1 MAILSSGQQVGSYH
15 VDSFIKDGEYNE
27 SYRIKDENG
36 TLFFMKIY
44 DPTRIPSEVLNAEG
58 EIQEIN
64 LCERV
69 SHPNVIDFVT
79 KGVFAKEG
87 VDYPYIVTGFFKG
100 CMLADPL
107 SKGRVFPLETV
118 LTIAQSALTGLA
130 YLHSKGLTHNDITP
144 RNIMYNPKNPKEV
157 EIIDMGHLTESSNGC
172 PSFLTRDLTA
182 FFRAPE
188 TYSGASDARSDVYSM
203 AAVIYA
209 MLFGRAPWEV
219 DLKGITDKKT
229 EEETV
234 FEAMKERLSFSGSL
248 DGCPEWL
255 QKVLKACLTEDP
267 DSRVQSCDVL
277 LDAIESRDYAPVR
290 TAPARQQTATDKT
303 KQTTTIA
310 KGKQY
315 EIKKKA
321 GNGFADVAG
330 MDDIKAMLQQKV
342 IFLFKNPEKASKYKL
357 SAPNGMLLY
366 GPPGCGKTFFA
377 EKFAEEAGLNYIFVK
392 GSDIGS
398 TYIHGTQGKIA
409 DLFAE
414 AESKAPSVICFDEF
428 DAMVPKRSD
437 NETHS
442 MVNSEVNE
450 FLSQMNNCSS
460 RGIFIIGTTNQK
472 ELIDPAVLRKG
483 RMDLH
488 VLVPAPDLETRKRMF
503 DLYLKDRPCDGTDTM
518 ELASLTENYSSSD
531 IAYIVN
537 DAALVAAY
545 KDSPIS
551 QQLLKDTIKANP
563 SSLGPAKSETE
574 RKRIGFNAN

>member
-1 MAILSSGQQVGSYH
+1 MAILANGQQFGHYT

-27 SYRIKDENG
+27 SYKIKDESG
-36 TLFFMKIY
+36 KFYFLKIY
-44 DPTRIPSEVLNAEG
+44 DPTRIPSEVLNSEG
-58 EIQEIN
+58 EVQEIH

-79 KGVFAKEG
+79 KGVYNKKDVE
-87 VDYPYIVTGFFKG
+87 YPYIVTSFFAG
-100 CMLADPL
+100 CLLADPL
-107 SKGRVFPLETV
+107 SKGRVFPLEKV
-118 LTIAQSALTGLA
+118 LTIAKGALTGLT

-144 RNIMYNPKNPKEV
+144 RNIMYNPKNLEEV
-157 EIIDMGHLTESSNGC
+157 EIIDMGHLTEASNGC

-209 MLFGRAPWEV
+209 MLFGRAPWEI
-219 DLKGITDKKT
+219 DLSSMPDKKS
-229 EEETV
+229 EEEAV
-234 FEAMKERLSFSGSL
+234 LDAIKERLSFSGSL
-248 DGCPEWL
+248 DGCPDWL

-267 DSRVQSCDVL
+267 DSRVQDSETL
-277 LDAIESRDYAPVR
+277 LKAIENRAFTHVR
-290 TAPARQQTATDKT
+290 TAPAKQGATPEKSVR
-303 KQTTTIA
+303 TTTIA
-310 KGKQY
+310 KGGQY

-342 IFLFKNPEKASKYKL
+342 IFLFKNPDQAVKYKL

-392 GSDIGS
+392 GSDVGS
-398 TYIHGTQGKIA
+398 TYIHGSQGKIA
-409 DLFAE
+409 ELFTE
-414 AESKAPSVICFDEF
+414 AESKSPSVICFDEF
-428 DAMVPKRSD
+428 DAMVPQRSGGEAHALM
-437 NETHS
+437 NP
-442 MVNSEVNE
+442 EVNE
-450 FLSQMNNCSS
+450 FLSQMNNCST
-460 RGIFIIGTTNQK
+460 RGIFIIGTTNHK
-472 ELIDPAVLRKG
+472 ELIDQAVLRKG

-488 VLVPAPDLETRKRMF
+488 VLVPAPDFETRKRMF
-503 DLYLKDRPCDGTDTM
+503 DLYLKARPCDGTDSS
-518 ELASLTENYSSSD
+518 ELAKLTDNYSSSD

-545 KDSPIS
+545 KNIPIS
-551 QQLLKDTIKANP
+551 QQLLIDTIKANP
-563 SSLGPAKSETE
+563 SSLGPASTETE
-574 RKRIGFNAN
+574 RRKIGFK

>member
-1 MAILSSGQQVGSYH
+1 MAILVPGQKIGSYTI
-15 VDSFIKDGEYNE
+15 DSFIKEGEYNE
-27 SYRIKDENG
+27 SYIIKDGEE
-36 TLFFMKIY
+36 TLFFLKIY
-44 DPTRIPSEVLNAEG
+44 DPKRIPNEVLNSEG
-58 EIQEIN
+58 EIQEIH

-69 SHPNVIDFVT
+69 SHPNVIDFVS
-79 KGVFAKEG
+79 KGVFTKDG
-87 VDYPYIVTGFFKG
+87 LDYPYIVTKYFVG

-107 SKGRVFPLETV
+107 SKGRVFPLETA
-118 LTIAQSALTGLA
+118 LTIAKSALTGLV

-144 RNIMYNPKNPKEV
+144 RNIMYNPKNPQEV
-157 EIIDMGHLTESSNGC
+157 QIIDMGHLTEASNGC

-219 DLKGITDKKT
+219 DLGNLSDKKS

-234 FEAMKERLSFSGSL
+234 KEALKERLSFSGSL
-248 DGCPEWL
+248 DGCPDWL
-255 QKVLKACLTEDP
+255 QKVLRACLTEDS
-267 DSRVQSCDVL
+267 DSRVQSSDVL
-277 LDAIESRDYAPVR
+277 LDAIENRDYAPIR
-290 TAPARQQTATDKT
+290 TAPARQEAAVDKT
-303 KQTTTIA
+303 RQTTTIA
-310 KGKQY
+310 NGKQY
-315 EIKKKA
+315 EIKKKT

-342 IFLFKNPEKASKYKL
+342 IFLIKNPEKASKYKL
-357 SAPNGMLLY
+357 NAPNGMLLY

-409 DLFAE
+409 DLFTE

-437 NETHS
+437 SDTHT

-450 FLSQMNNCSS
+450 FLSQMNNCST

-503 DLYLKDRPCDGTDTM
+503 DLYLKDRPCDGTDTL
-518 ELASLTENYSSSD
+518 ELAQLTDNYSSSD

-545 KDSPIS
+545 KDIPIS
-551 QQLLKDTIKANP
+551 QQLLIDTIKANP
-563 SSLGPAKSETE
+563 SSLGPSKENGE
-574 RKRIGFNAN
+574 RKRIGFNKD

>member
-1 MAILSSGQQVGSYH
+1 MAILVPGQKIGSYTI
-15 VDSFIKDGEYNE
+15 DSFIKEGEYNE
-27 SYRIKDENG
+27 SYIIKDGEE
-36 TLFFMKIY
+36 TLFFLKIY
-44 DPTRIPSEVLNAEG
+44 DPKRIPNEVLNSEG
-58 EIQEIN
+58 EIQEIH

-69 SHPNVIDFVT
+69 SHPNVIDFVS
-79 KGVFAKEG
+79 KGVFTKDG
-87 VDYPYIVTGFFKG
+87 LDYPYIVTKYFVG

-107 SKGRVFPLETV
+107 SKGRVFPLETA
-118 LTIAQSALTGLA
+118 LTIAKSALTGLV

-144 RNIMYNPKNPKEV
+144 RNIMYNPKNPQEV
-157 EIIDMGHLTESSNGC
+157 QIIDMGHLTEASNGC

-219 DLKGITDKKT
+219 DLGNLSDKKS

-234 FEAMKERLSFSGSL
+234 REALKERLSFSGSL
-248 DGCPEWL
+248 DGCPDWL
-255 QKVLKACLTEDP
+255 QKVLRACLTEDS
-267 DSRVQSCDVL
+267 DSRVQSSDVL
-277 LDAIESRDYAPVR
+277 LDAIENRDYAPIR
-290 TAPARQQTATDKT
+290 TAPARQEAAVDKT
-303 KQTTTIA
+303 RQTTTIA
-310 KGKQY
+310 NGKQY
-315 EIKKKA
+315 EIKKKT

-342 IFLFKNPEKASKYKL
+342 IFLIKNPEKASKYKL
-357 SAPNGMLLY
+357 NAPNGMLLY

-409 DLFAE
+409 DLFTE

-437 NETHS
+437 SDTHT

-450 FLSQMNNCSS
+450 FLSQMNNCST

-503 DLYLKDRPCDGTDTM
+503 DLYLKDRPCDGTDTL
-518 ELASLTENYSSSD
+518 ELAQLTDNYSSSD

-545 KDSPIS
+545 KDIPIS
-551 QQLLKDTIKANP
+551 QQLLIDTIKANP
-563 SSLGPAKSETE
+563 SSLGPSKENGE
-574 RKRIGFNAN
+574 RKRIGFNKD

>member
-1 MAILSSGQQVGSYH
+1 MAILSKGENIDGYI
-15 VDSFIKDGEYNE
+15 VDSLIKYGNYNE
-27 SYRIKDENG
+27 SYKIKDTSG
-36 TLFFMKIY
+36 SFFFLKIY
-44 DPTRIPSEVLNAEG
+44 DLARVPNDILNSNG
-58 EIQEIN
+58 EIQEIHY
-64 LCERV
+64 CERV
-69 SHPNVIDFVT
+69 SHPNVINFIT
-79 KGVFAKEG
+79 KGIYNKDG
-87 VDYPYIVTGFFKG
+87 VGYPYIITVFFTG

-107 SKGRVFPLETV
+107 SKGRVFPLETT
-118 LTIAQSALTGLA
+118 LTIAKSALTGLV
-130 YLHSKGLTHNDITP
+130 YLHSKSLTHNDITP
-144 RNIMYNPKNPKEV
+144 RNIMYNPKSPQEV
-157 EIIDMGHLTESSNGC
+157 QIIDMGHLTEAGNGC
-172 PSFLTRDLTA
+172 PSFLTKDLTA

-188 TYSGASDARSDVYSM
+188 TYRGASDERSDVFSI

-209 MLFGRAPWEV
+209 MLFGRAPWEI
-219 DLKGITDKKT
+219 DLSKISDKKS
-229 EEETV
+229 EENAV
-234 FEAMKERLSFSGSL
+234 RDAIKGRLSFSGSL

-255 QKVLKACLTEDP
+255 QKLLKASLTEEP
-267 DSRVQSCDVL
+267 NCRIQSSTVL
-277 LDAIESRDYAPVR
+277 LNAIESRDFTPIKSAR
-290 TAPARQQTATDKT
+290 IAHETAVDGMS
-303 KQTTTIA
+303 QTTNIA
-310 KGKQY
+310 NGKQY
-315 EIKKKA
+315 EIRKIT

-342 IFLFKNPEKASKYKL
+342 IFLIKNPEKASKYKL
-357 SAPNGMLLY
+357 NAPNGMLLY

-377 EKFAEEAGLNYIFVK
+377 EKFAEEACLNYVFVK

-437 NETHS
+437 NDTHT

-483 RMDLH
+483 RIDLH
-488 VLVPAPDLETRKRMF
+488 VLVPAPDLDTRKRMF
-503 DLYLKDRPCDGTDTM
+503 DLYLKDRPCDGTDAM
-518 ELASLTENYSSSD
+518 ELAKLTENYSSSD

-545 KDSPIS
+545 KDIPIN
-551 QQLLKDTIKANP
+551 QQLLIDTIKTNP
-563 SSLGPAKSETE
+563 SSLGPANNQPE
-574 RKRIGFNAN
+574 RKRIGFNKN

>member
-1 MAILSSGQQVGSYH
+1 MAILVPGQKIGSYTI
-15 VDSFIKDGEYNE
+15 DSFIKEGEYNE
-27 SYRIKDENG
+27 SYIIKDGEE
-36 TLFFMKIY
+36 TLLFLKIY
-44 DPTRIPSEVLNAEG
+44 DPKRIPNEVLNSEG
-58 EIQEIN
+58 EIQEIH

-69 SHPNVIDFVT
+69 SHPNVIDFVS
-79 KGVFAKEG
+79 KGVFTKDG
-87 VDYPYIVTGFFKG
+87 LDYPYIVTKYFVG

-107 SKGRVFPLETV
+107 SKGRVFPFETA
-118 LTIAQSALTGLA
+118 LTIAKSALTGLV

-144 RNIMYNPKNPKEV
+144 RNIMYNPKNPQEV
-157 EIIDMGHLTESSNGC
+157 QIIDMGHLTEASNGC

-219 DLKGITDKKT
+219 NLSNLSDKKS

-234 FEAMKERLSFSGSL
+234 REALKERLSFSGSL
-248 DGCPEWL
+248 DGCPDWL
-255 QKVLKACLTEDP
+255 QKVLRACLTEDP
-267 DSRVQSCDVL
+267 DSRVQSSDVL
-277 LDAIESRDYAPVR
+277 LDAIENRDYAPIR
-290 TAPARQQTATDKT
+290 TAPARQEAAVDKT
-303 KQTTTIA
+303 RQTTTIA
-310 KGKQY
+310 NGKQY
-315 EIKKKA
+315 EIKKKT

-342 IFLFKNPEKASKYKL
+342 IFLIKNPEKASKYKL
-357 SAPNGMLLY
+357 NAPNGMLLY

-409 DLFAE
+409 DLFTE

-437 NETHS
+437 SDTHT

-450 FLSQMNNCSS
+450 FLSQMNNCST

-503 DLYLKDRPCDGTDTM
+503 DLYLKDRPCDGTDTL
-518 ELASLTENYSSSD
+518 ELAQLTDNYSSSD

-545 KDSPIS
+545 KDIPIS
-551 QQLLKDTIKANP
+551 QQLLIDTIKANP
-563 SSLGPAKSETE
+563 SSLGPSKENNE
-574 RKRIGFNAN
+574 RKRIGFNKG